1 MPPTSPPTL
10 RTHRR
15 GRGAPRGP
23 GEFQTAAALLGLG
36 HPLVGLLYACHTT
49 ADEIVV
55 VAAVQAAA
63 VVLLWA
69 GAPFALALAVAA
81 AVVQLALDLRFG
93 MLRMYRH
100 ELCRD
105 LVIGGR
111 EQLPLAA
118 LRCELRRLRDPR
130 RRAWLARAV
139 KELADSAD
147 HPRREIG
154 LGPPLYNLRVLAA
167 VQPQLR
173 DLARSLQAGGGGV
186 RGVALLDRLIT
197 SGTSPLY
204 GRRVGPL
211 RDELGRIRYLLCSG
225 SLSTR
230 GSSALD
236 E

>member
-10 RTHRR
+10 RSHRR

-23 GEFQTAAALLGLG
+23 GECQTAAALLGLS

-63 VVLLWA
+63 AVLLWA
-69 GAPFALALAVAA
+69 GASFALALEVAA
-81 AVVQLALDLRFG
+81 AVVQLALGLRFG
-93 MLRMYRH
+93 LVRMYRH

-118 LRCELRRLRDPR
+118 VGCELRRLRDPR
-130 RRAWLARAV
+130 RRAWLAGAV
-139 KELADSAD
+139 ERLADSAD
-147 HPRREIG
+147 PRRPEIG
-154 LGPPLYNLRVLAA
+154 LGPPLHNRRVLAA

-173 DLARSLQAGGGGV
+173 DLAQSLQAGGGGL
-186 RGVALLDRLIT
+186 RGVAMLDRLIT

-204 GRRVGPL
+204 GSRVGPL
-211 RDELGRIRYLLCSG
+211 RDELGRIRYLLCLG
-225 SLSTR
+225 P
-230 GSSALD
+230 
-236 E
+236 